1 MEALTREIGMGHRF
15 MFQNL
20 IDDET
25 VITAAS
31 VEKGFVGAGVPRVAG
46 AGGSM
51 IFSGAYTGEDQE
63 VYSAEIEAPGDVGIA
78 RFRWRKTSTP
88 AGGWEASNIPTAL
101 TDIPLDAGVKIRFV
115 DGADSPAFALG
126 DRWQAT
132 ANRFYSP
139 RRIYDLDPAT
149 KMRSASAPED
159 PWSLVLDFGAAGL
172 SRRIHRPPPQLPAR
186 RQSPDSGRPLRQ
198 TGARPRS
205 MKGSPGAPA
214 RSSTI
219 SPPRRVHTAT
229 GVFWPK
235 APPTKPPAHLE
246 VSEIYLGGFF
256 EPADHFWFGN
266 VVGEESF
273 EETSRTENMAERPVL
288 LNRGRTITLPYERIS
303 DAQRGAFLAMYR
315 AVKDVDAGRA
325 KPFFVHLDVD
335 DPASVIL
342 AHLAGGFLPRQIGPD
357 DSSFE
362 LVLRERLA

>member
-1 MEALTREIGMGHRF
+1 MGHRF
-15 MFQNL
+15 MYQNL

-25 VITAAS
+25 VITATS

-63 VYSAEIEAPGDVGIA
+63 VYFAEIEAPGDVGSA
-78 RFRWRKTSTP
+78 RFKWRKTSTTTN
-88 AGGWEASNIPTAL
+88 GWEASNIPTAL
-101 TDIPLDAGVKIRFV
+101 TDIALDSGVKIRFV
-115 DGADSPAFALG
+115 DGADSPAFAFG
-126 DRWQAT
+126 DHWQAT
-132 ANRFYSP
+132 ANRFYSQ

-149 KMRSASAPED
+149 KMRSASPPED
-159 PWSLVLDFGAAGL
+159 PWSLVLDFGAQ
-172 SRRIHRPPPQLPAR
+172 I
-186 RQSPDSGRPLRQ
+186 SPDVFIAHLHNFSPDASLRIQ
-198 TGARPRS
+198 ANRSADWRAPGLDERLTWRSDTLIHYFATTPRS
-205 MKGSPGAPA
+205 YRHWRLLANGAA
-214 RSSTI
+214 DQD
-219 SPPRRVHTAT
+219 AY
-229 GVFWPK
+229 
-235 APPTKPPAHLE
+235 LE

-273 EETSRTENMAERPVL
+273 EETSRTESMAERPVL

-303 DAQRGAFLAMYR
+303 DAQRRAFLAMYR

-325 KPFFVHLDVD
+325 KPFFAHLDVD
-335 DPASVIL
+335 DPASIVL

-362 LVLRERLA
+362 LVLRETLA

>member
-1 MEALTREIGMGHRF
+1 MGHRF
-15 MFQNL
+15 MYQNL

-25 VITAAS
+25 VITATS

-63 VYSAEIEAPGDVGIA
+63 VYFAEIEAPGDVGSA
-78 RFRWRKTSTP
+78 RFKWRKTSTTTN
-88 AGGWEASNIPTAL
+88 GWEASNIPTAL
-101 TDIPLDAGVKIRFV
+101 TDIALDSGVKIRFV

-126 DRWQAT
+126 DHWQAT

-149 KMRSASAPED
+149 KMRSASPPED
-159 PWSLVLDFGAAGL
+159 PWSLVLDFGAQ
-172 SRRIHRPPPQLPAR
+172 I
-186 RQSPDSGRPLRQ
+186 SPDVFIAHLHNF
-198 TGARPRS
+198 
-205 MKGSPGAPA
+205 SPGASLRIQANRSADWRAPA
-214 RSSTI
+214 LDERLTWRSDTLI
-219 SPPRRVHTAT
+219 HYFDTTPRSYHHWRLLAE
-229 GVFWPK
+229 G
-235 APPTKPPAHLE
+235 AADQDAYLE

-273 EETSRTENMAERPVL
+273 EETSRTESMAERPVL

-303 DAQRGAFLAMYR
+303 DAQRRAFLAMYR
-315 AVKDVDAGRA
+315 AVKDVDARRA
-325 KPFFVHLDVD
+325 KPFFAHLDVD
-335 DPASVIL
+335 DPASIVL

-362 LVLRERLA
+362 LVLRETLA

>member
-1 MEALTREIGMGHRF
+1 MGHRF
-15 MFQNL
+15 MYRNL

-25 VITAAS
+25 LITAAS

-51 IFSGAYTGEDQE
+51 VFSGAYAGEDQE
-63 VYSAEIEAPGDVGIA
+63 VYSAEIEAPGDVGSA

-101 TDIPLDAGVKIRFV
+101 TDVPLDAGVKVRFV
-115 DGADSPAFALG
+115 DGADSPAFARG

-149 KMRSASAPED
+149 KMRSASPPED
-159 PWSLVLDFGAAGL
+159 PWSLALDFGEEK
-172 SRRIHRPPPQLPAR
+172 
-186 RQSPDSGRPLRQ
+186 SPDVLIAHLHNFPPGANLRIQAGPSGDW
-198 TGARPRS
+198 GAPTLDERLAWRAGTLIHYLATTPRS
-205 MKGSPGAPA
+205 YRHWRLLAEG
-214 RSSTI
+214 
-219 SPPRRVHTAT
+219 AT
-229 GVFWPK
+229 GDQ
-235 APPTKPPAHLE
+235 AACLE

-256 EPADHFWFGN
+256 EPDDHFWFGN

-273 EETSRTENMAERPVL
+273 EEGGRTENMAERPVL
-288 LNRGRTITLPYERIS
+288 LNRGRTLTLPYERIS

-325 KPFFVHLDVD
+325 RPFFVHLDVD

-342 AHLAGGFLPRQIGPD
+342 AHLAGDFLPRQAGPD
-357 DSSFE
+357 DFSFE
-362 LVLRERLA
+362 LALRERLA